1 LFWFYLQVLVN
12 GLGVQE
18 IYSSPC
24 FSDSQGSLCNFARS
38 GFAGDL
44 QWKQPKRGEC
54 ETETFINKGS
64 KCV

>member
-1 LFWFYLQVLVN
+1 MLVC
-12 GLGVQE
+12 GLGVVE

-24 FSDSQGSLCNFARS
+24 FADSQGAHFARS